1 MHATL
6 RRTKFA
12 APHWKCI
19 AILSPNM
26 PDHFKPSFTRKPK
39 PAKVANRIRI
49 IGGAWRSRVIEFPDA
64 EGLRPTA
71 SRARETLFN
80 WLGQTLHGTRCLDL
94 FSGSGALGFEA
105 ASRGAAEVVMLENNR
120 AAVDALKTNQQK
132 LDATS
137 CRVVAVDAL
146 KFLDNAR
153 EKFDIVFVDPPFTSG
168 LMAGVIKKLPPHLAR
183 DGVVYAEWAVP
194 IADVIASLPDAQW
207 EIVKQGRAGAVHFA
221 LLRIP
226 PVQPS

>member
-1 MHATL
+1 
-6 RRTKFA
+6 
-12 APHWKCI
+12 
-19 AILSPNM
+19 M
-26 PDHFKPSFTRKPK
+26 PQHFKPSAQRKPK

-64 EGLRPTA
+64 DGLRPTA
-71 SRARETLFN
+71 NRARETLFN

-105 ASRGAAEVVMLENNR
+105 ASRGAAEVVMLEINR
-120 AAVDALKTNQQK
+120 AVVDALKSNQQK

-137 CRVVAVDAL
+137 CRVVAADAL
-146 KFLDNAR
+146 KFLDNAH
-153 EKFDIVFVDPPFTSG
+153 EKFDIVFVDPPFGSC
-168 LMAGVIKKLPPHLAR
+168 LLASVLEKCPAHLAS

-226 PVQPS
+226 PRTRELRR

>member
-1 MHATL
+1 
-6 RRTKFA
+6 
-12 APHWKCI
+12 
-19 AILSPNM
+19 M
-26 PDHFKPSFTRKPK
+26 PDHFKPSVTRKPK

-71 SRARETLFN
+71 NRARETLFN
-80 WLGQTLHGTRCLDL
+80 WLGQTLHGKRCLDL
-94 FSGSGALGFEA
+94 FAGSGALGFEA

-120 AAVDALKTNQQK
+120 ATVDALKTNQQK
-132 LDATS
+132 LAATS
-137 CRVVAVDAL
+137 CRVVAVDAQ
-146 KFLDNAR
+146 KFLDQAQQ
-153 EKFDIVFVDPPFTSG
+153 KFDIVFVDPPFASE
-168 LMAGVIKKLPPHLAR
+168 LMASVLKKCPAHLAV
-183 DGVVYAEWAVP
+183 DGVVYAEWAAP
-194 IADVIASLPDAQW
+194 IAEVIASLPDAQW

>member
-1 MHATL
+1 
-6 RRTKFA
+6 
-12 APHWKCI
+12 
-19 AILSPNM
+19 M
-26 PDHFKPSFTRKPK
+26 PQHFKPSVTRKPK
-39 PAKVANRIRI
+39 PAKAPNRIRI

-64 EGLRPTA
+64 DGLRPTA
-71 SRARETLFN
+71 NRARETLFN
-80 WLGQTLHGTRCLDL
+80 WLGQTLHGKRCLDL

-120 AAVDALKTNQQK
+120 AVVDALKSNQQK
-132 LDATS
+132 LAATS

-146 KFLDNAR
+146 NFLDHAH

-168 LMAGVIKKLPPHLAR
+168 LMASVMKKLAPHLAI

-194 IADVIASLPDAQW
+194 IADVLVTLPEAQW

-226 PVQPS
+226 PVHPS